1 MWAVRVIGVE
11 VKYRVAK
18 GFEETWGSERNS
30 SRSIVPELSCTET
43 EHEEQ
48 KMDSMEMHPLYPA
61 S

>member
-1 MWAVRVIGVE
+1 ME

-48 KMDSMEMHPLYPA
+48 KMNSMEMHPLYLA